1 MHTKLE
7 MKQPLQYLIAELR
20 IEILQLLN
28 NYQNYEVTH
37 GRVFMSD
44 EFLHLL
50 ESNPL
55 FEFEQPVSVYEKL
68 LILFA
73 LVPHIQPKFFDSLIQ
88 ELYPQGGEFPEFGGV
103 KTGNNRGMVP
113 TGETALFILAGNDM
127 EERLKIQE
135 LFSDYGQLFKQNILW
150 LEHVKEGE
158 PAMSG
163 RMIISHE
170 WIDKLLFGKISKPKF
185 SPDFPAKLISTKMEW
200 NDLVLH
206 EQTADQIND
215 IKIWLEYNKELSND
229 PNIARKIKP
238 GYRALFY
245 GPPGTGKTLTAS
257 LLGKQFDKDVYR
269 VDLSQVISKYI
280 GETEKN
286 LEKIFTRAEHK
297 NWILF
302 FDEGDALFGKRTN
315 VQSSIDKHAN
325 QEVSY
330 LLQRVEDFPG
340 LMILASNYKSN
351 LDAAFLRRFN
361 ALIYFPMPDAGE
373 RLELWKKSLP
383 SNILIDEAADFKKFA
398 DQYEL
403 SGSSILNV
411 MHYASLKA
419 IANQSYIIRHSDII
433 DGIRRELLKEEKSI

>member
-1 MHTKLE
+1 MHTKIE
-7 MKQPLQYLIAELR
+7 MKQPLQHLISELR

-28 NYQNYEVTH
+28 RYINIEA
-37 GRVFMSD
+37 GPEKLFMSD
-44 EFLHLL
+44 EFINLL
-50 ESNPL
+50 QTNPV
-55 FEFEQPVSVYEKL
+55 FDFEQPVSVYEKL

-185 SPDFPAKLISTKMEW
+185 SPDFPAKLISTKMQW

-361 ALIYFPMPDAGE
+361 SLIYFPMPDANE
-373 RLELWKKSLP
+373 RFELWKKSLP
-383 SNILIDEAADFKKFA
+383 SNILIDEAVDFKRLA

-403 SGSSILNV
+403 SGASILNV

-419 IANQSYIIRHSDII
+419 IANQSYMIRQFDII

>member
-1 MHTKLE
+1 
-7 MKQPLQYLIAELR
+7 MKQPLQHLISELR

-28 NYQNYEVTH
+28 RYINIDAGPEKL
-37 GRVFMSD
+37 FMSD
-44 EFLHLL
+44 EFINLL
-50 ESNPL
+50 QTNPV
-55 FEFEQPVSVYEKL
+55 FDFEQPVSVYEKL

-185 SPDFPAKLISTKMEW
+185 SPDFPAKLISTKMQW

-361 ALIYFPMPDAGE
+361 SLIYFPMPDANE
-373 RLELWKKSLP
+373 RFELWKKSLP
-383 SNILIDEAADFKKFA
+383 SNILIDEAVDFKRLA

-403 SGSSILNV
+403 SGASILNV

-419 IANQSYIIRHSDII
+419 IANQSYMIRQFDII

>member
-1 MHTKLE
+1 MIAKTE
-7 MKQPLQYLIAELR
+7 IKQPLQNLISNLR
-20 IEILQLLN
+20 NEILQLLTRN
-28 NYQNYEVTH
+28 LNQDEDQEFIPV
-37 GRVFMSD
+37 SD
-44 EFLHLL
+44 AFLNLL
-50 ESNPL
+50 RSSTQ
-55 FEFEQPVSVYEKL
+55 FHFDQPVSDQEKL

-73 LVPHIQPKFFDSLIQ
+73 LVPHIQPKFFDGLIQ
-88 ELYPQGGEFPEFGGV
+88 EIYPQGGEFPEFGGV

-127 EERLKIQE
+127 EERFKIQE
-135 LFSDYGQLFKQNILW
+135 LFSENGELFKQNILW

-163 RMIISHE
+163 RMIISQE

-185 SPDFPAKLISTKMEW
+185 SPDFPAKLITTKMEW
-200 NDLVLH
+200 ADLVLH

-215 IKIWLEYNKELSND
+215 IKIWLEYNKELSKD
-229 PNIARKIKP
+229 PQIARKIKP

-257 LLGKQFDKDVYR
+257 LLGKQFEKDVYR

-351 LDAAFLRRFN
+351 LDTAFLRRFN
-361 ALIYFPMPDAGE
+361 ALIYFPMPDAHE
-373 RLELWKKSLP
+373 RLSLWNKSLP
-383 SNILIDEAADFKKFA
+383 ANIRIDEAVDFKKLA

-403 SGSSILNV
+403 SGASILNI

-419 IANQSYIIRHSDII
+419 IANQSYIIRHFDII
-433 DGIRRELLKEEKSI
+433 DGIRREFFKEEKSI